1 MDTFKETIFDK
12 QSSKHFDCFG
22 IRAVEANCIG
32 CDKQCEECKKEQKL
46 KFPTIQVDAK
56 EYERLKELDK
66 KQLIKEFEKRYS
78 NNPYG
83 IVYSTLE
90 ETKEDKDH
98 STFILFVSI
107 IILLGYIIYKIETYF
122 NS

>member
-1 MDTFKETIFDK
+1 MNKQELRKELIALLTSLSYK
-12 QSSKHFDCFG
+12 QLE
-22 IRAVEANCIG
+22 R
-32 CDKQCEECKKEQKL
+32 CEYHPNIPIVVDEYLSIEKEI
-46 KFPTIQVDAK
+46 PTIQVDPI

-66 KQLIKEFEKRYS
+66 KQLIKEFEKQYS

-98 STFILFVSI
+98 STFILLVSI